1 MILSKGVMTPNAK
14 VIATG
19 LRSTLYEWQKDL
31 LPMINDWTSQQKSLD
46 ATHGINI
53 VLRDFTDAE
62 FAETVVRKNYEIPV
76 Q

>member
-1 MILSKGVMTPNAK
+1 MTPNAR

-19 LRSTLYEWQKDL
+19 LKSTLYEWQKDL
-31 LPMINDWTSQQKSLD
+31 LPMINDWTSGQKSLD

-62 FAETVVRKNYEIPV
+62 FAETVVRKNYVIPV
-76 Q
+76 

>member
-1 MILSKGVMTPNAK
+1 MTPNAR

-31 LPMINDWTSQQKSLD
+31 LPMINDWTSEQKSLD

-53 VLRDFTDAE
+53 VLRDFTDEE
-62 FAETVVRKNYEIPV
+62 FAETVVRKNYEV
-76 Q
+76 SYK

>member
-1 MILSKGVMTPNAK
+1 MTPNAK
-14 VIATG
+14 AIATG

-62 FAETVVRKNYEIPV
+62 FAETVVKENYEIPV